1 MQEPTVSDVLYFWC
15 LTYEELLSLK
25 LLKNNFSQLLI
36 WHNIEAIWWNSGFN
50 LADNEG
56 DKDEHPTTLATN
68 IQQLPQLP
76 DLAMLKIMEY
86 MDTHDLRRNVKPVCK
101 RFNSLAT
108 EVVDKRPQGENCDQ
122 CELDRVAQRMDNADD
137 HRDANME
144 LLRYLFP
151 WRLCHKKWT
160 QWNTH
165 TNMLICT

>member
-25 LLKNNFSQLLI
+25 LLKNNFSELLI

-56 DKDEHPTTLATN
+56 DKDENPTTLATN
-68 IQQLPQLP
+68 IHDLPP
-76 DLAMLKIMEY
+76 EIMLKIMEH
-86 MDTHDLRRNVKPVCK
+86 MDTHELRRNVKPVCK

-122 CELDRVAQRMDNADD
+122 CELDKMAQSMDNAGD
-137 HRDANME
+137 HRDQRNEMQF
-144 LLRYLFP
+144 LRYIFRP
-151 WRLCHKKWT
+151 WSSISK
-160 QWNTH
+160 
-165 TNMLICT
+165 IDF